1 MSTLQRTQILL
12 EREQHKALT
21 EMAHRSGR
29 SMSDLVRE
37 ILRERLTQK
46 AREKED
52 AEFYEAI
59 EWFDKLR
66 AKIEAKHGILNVD
79 LVEEVREE
87 ADRAL
92 DPIFGRPK

>member
-29 SMSDLVRE
+29 SVSDLVRE
-37 ILRERLTQK
+37 IVRERLTQK
-46 AREKED
+46 TREEQD

-66 AKIEAKHGILNVD
+66 ERFRAKHGVLNVD

-87 ADRAL
+87 ADSQLER
-92 DPIFGRPK
+92 IWRGEE